1 MTQNGT
7 TTAASNEAALDLVKA
22 VQEQILEATKSY
34 VSAISDA
41 STDQPGWTTP
51 EPPEH
56 TDPKE
61 LIEETFKFQSQ
72 LLEAN
77 KAFALSLTETWSG
90 LEQPTAAKATKTAKK

>member
-1 MTQNGT
+1 MSTAQKT
-7 TTAASNEAALDLVKA
+7 MAASNEAALDLVKT

-41 STDQPGWTTP
+41 SADTVGWTAP

-56 TDPKE
+56 ADPKE
-61 LIEETFKFQSQ
+61 LIQETFKFQSQ

-77 KAFALSLTETWSG
+77 KAFALSLTEAWGG
-90 LEQPTAAKATKTAKK
+90 LEQPAAPTKKK